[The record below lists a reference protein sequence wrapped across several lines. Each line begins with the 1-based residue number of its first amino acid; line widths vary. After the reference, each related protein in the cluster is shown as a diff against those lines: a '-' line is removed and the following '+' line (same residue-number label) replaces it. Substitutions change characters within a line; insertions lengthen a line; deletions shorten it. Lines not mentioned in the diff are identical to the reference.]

1 MLDNNLSVKQEQAIS
16 LMMVGKNDTEIGN
29 ALGVSRECVW
39 RWRNENPDFI
49 EAARKRQELMAARQ
63 MEELNDMLT
72 EALMVVKENLRSGDG
87 KTRMHVA
94 LQLLKMSG
102 LQGFAKTPHVKERS
116 EEEIITAFLEELIP
130 EANKEIRMRYSQ
142 PDTVEDIGER

>member
-16 LMMVGKNDTEIGN
+16 LMMVGKNDTEIGK
-29 ALGVSRECVW
+29 ALGVSRESVW

-49 EAARKRQELMAARQ
+49 EATRSRQELLAARQ

-72 EALMVVKENLRSGDG
+72 EALMVVKENLRNGDG
-87 KTRMHVA
+87 KTQMRVA

-102 LQGFAKTPHVKERS
+102 LQGFAKTPRVKERS
-116 EEEIITAFLEELIP
+116 EEEIITAFLDEVIRD
-130 EANKEIRMRYSQ
+130 ANEEIRMRYSQ
-142 PDTVEDIGER
+142 PGTDEDMDGK

>member
-16 LMMVGKNDTEIGN
+16 LMMVGKNDTEIGK
-29 ALGVSRECVW
+29 ALGVSRESVW
-39 RWRNENPDFI
+39 RWRNENLDFI
-49 EAARKRQELMAARQ
+49 EAARKRQELLAARQ

-87 KTRMHVA
+87 KIQMRVA

-102 LQGFAKTPHVKERS
+102 LQGFAKTTQKKGNERRRDNNRFFRGVDS
-116 EEEIITAFLEELIP
+116 
-130 EANKEIRMRYSQ
+130 
-142 PDTVEDIGER
+142 GC